1 YEVLANAAAGK
12 RRPIAHAYLRRRIP
26 RELAAVIEHATAFKP
41 ENRYADVAALAAD
54 IRRYLR
60 GEAVQAQ
67 PDALVQRAQRWIV
80 RHRQA
85 ALNAAFGI
93 VAAAAVA
100 IGGLLWLNQRQFEAE
115 RLREQR
121 LLAFSSEVSDIGD
134 QVQLRFLQTE
144 GAIKNLADSV
154 AQILVNGQESTQR
167 FFLLDDF
174 RDPARAPP
182 DLTPSAS
189 RPGRISV
196 GWPVWIVPDG
206 TDRGAALAQIRRLAA
221 LQDFI
226 RTIYARSAH
235 MVEGGGRDLYA
246 GVTPT
251 LRSDTSP
258 LGAILIALRDGVTAR
273 FPGWDGEPGDFDP
286 RNRPWYTIARD
297 RHGPQWGDPYQSIG
311 NGPMEMPLSVPLHD
325 ERRRFLGVVSA
336 AFMPDLMIKALF
348 EARAEKAIRA
358 LYLLDADG
366 HIIAAVG
373 ATIPLQRPAQG
384 APLRQVFPAPE
395 LLQRIRSDHT
405 GVFETQLRG
414 VPVVFAF
421 NDVAPFGWNLTAVA
435 DPHELFSNAPV
446 GR

>member
-1 YEVLANAAAGK
+1 MGDVVGTPKYMAPEQAQGRNDALDARSDQCALGLILYEIVTLNPPYAGRTAYEVLANAAAGK

-154 AQILVNGQESTQR
+154 AQILV
-167 FFLLDDF
+167 
-174 RDPARAPP
+174 
-182 DLTPSAS
+182 
-189 RPGRISV
+189 
-196 GWPVWIVPDG
+196 
-206 TDRGAALAQIRRLAA
+206 
-221 LQDFI
+221 
-226 RTIYARSAH
+226 
-235 MVEGGGRDLYA
+235 
-246 GVTPT
+246 
-251 LRSDTSP
+251 
-258 LGAILIALRDGVTAR
+258 
-273 FPGWDGEPGDFDP
+273 
-286 RNRPWYTIARD
+286 
-297 RHGPQWGDPYQSIG
+297 
-311 NGPMEMPLSVPLHD
+311 
-325 ERRRFLGVVSA
+325 
-336 AFMPDLMIKALF
+336 
-348 EARAEKAIRA
+348 
-358 LYLLDADG
+358 
-366 HIIAAVG
+366 
-373 ATIPLQRPAQG
+373 
-384 APLRQVFPAPE
+384 
-395 LLQRIRSDHT
+395 
-405 GVFETQLRG
+405 
-414 VPVVFAF
+414 
-421 NDVAPFGWNLTAVA
+421 
-435 DPHELFSNAPV
+435 
-446 GR
+446 